1 MFPVSVPRNLD
12 VDLLRT
18 FVSVVELGGF
28 TRAAYVLLRRQSTL
42 SLQIKR
48 LEEVVGHRLLERT
61 GRLTRPTMDGAAIL
75 PLARQMLDINDQLLV
90 CLDEHK
96 PEQIVRLGA
105 PEDFAMTFLP
115 DIVKRLA
122 KCRPES
128 QLEVTCD
135 LTVNL
140 MNCFRR
146 DEFDMV
152 LIRREPDRTDGGVR
166 LWREPLVWVA
176 AEGVP
181 ARRGDP
187 LQLALSPPPCILR
200 RRATKALTQAR
211 MAWSIVYSS
220 ASLASQ
226 NAAVQA
232 GAGVSVLP
240 VGMVPPGLAMVA
252 PSHGLPDL
260 RDVELAL
267 LAKRQLSSHAKELY
281 DHVARS
287 LDERGATRQV
297 AATLKV
303 KEATETPT
311 RRRD

>member
-1 MFPVSVPRNLD
+1 MSVPRNLD

-48 LEEVVGHRLLERT
+48 LEEAVGHRLLART
-61 GRLTRPTMDGAAIL
+61 GRLTRPTMEGAAIL
-75 PLARQMLDINDQLLV
+75 PLARQMLDINDQVLV
-90 CLDEHK
+90 RLDEHK
-96 PEQIVRLGA
+96 PEQIVRLKA

-115 DIVKRLA
+115 EIVRRFA
-122 KCRPES
+122 KFRPGS

-135 LTVNL
+135 LTMNL
-140 MNCFRR
+140 MNRFRR
-146 DEFDMV
+146 DELDVV
-152 LIRREPDRTDGGVR
+152 LIRREPDRTDSGVR

-176 AEGVP
+176 PEGAP

-187 LQLALSPPPCILR
+187 LQLALSPAPCILR
-200 RRATKALTQAR
+200 KRATEALTRAR
-211 MAWSIVYSS
+211 MAWSIAYSS

-226 NAAVQA
+226 NAAVCA
-232 GAGVSVLP
+232 GVGVSVLP

-252 PSHGLPDL
+252 PCDGLPNL

-267 LAKRQLSSHAKELY
+267 LAKRQLSPHAKRLY
-281 DHVARS
+281 VHVARS
-287 LDERGATRQV
+287 LDERGATRQG
-297 AATLKV
+297 AATLM
-303 KEATETPT
+303 EATETPT
-311 RRRD
+311 RSSD